1 MLNRE
6 FALRFFAI
14 PIRLMPAE
22 LQKSLGRVDP
32 VPPTYVRGFGALP
45 FGEIRN
51 IHPVPIGL
59 DGAKFFVEQRSWNGV
74 HSRTQVRGVLSFDLP
89 VRQAQG
95 PEALEGEALD
105 RWFGVDR

>member
-1 MLNRE
+1 MFNGE
-6 FALRFFAI
+6 SVLRFFAI

-22 LQKSLGRVDP
+22 LQISLGRVDP
-32 VPPTYVRGFGALP
+32 VPPTYIRGFGVLP

-74 HSRTQVRGVLSFDLP
+74 HSRTQVRGVL
-89 VRQAQG
+89 
-95 PEALEGEALD
+95 
-105 RWFGVDR
+105 WFGVDR